1 VEESES
7 WENNFGELL
16 LPLRLEL
23 FKDIIKKLMRIIALF
38 LSQGT
43 QKRKKKKIF
52 HQKRS
57 DRYKYY
63 V

>member
-52 HQKRS
+52 HQNES
-57 DRYKYY
+57 
-63 V
+63 